1 VIDFKTLKED
11 WNEYEAIQFRY
22 PYLLDKIERLE
33 REIRLLKEE
42 IARFKKIFIPVY
54 EIELSIGE
62 ADVLKK
68 KVLEYIKEHPGVLTS
83 EILERFEDYPPP
95 IILKILYELK
105 REGKVKS
112 RSV

>member
-1 VIDFKTLKED
+1 MSMKLSS
-11 WNEYEAIQFRY
+11 FRY

-62 ADVLKK
+62 ADALKK
-68 KVLEYIKEHPGVLTS
+68 KY
-83 EILERFEDYPPP
+83 
-95 IILKILYELK
+95 
-105 REGKVKS
+105 
-112 RSV
+112 

>member
-1 VIDFKTLKED
+1 MIDFKTLKED

-62 ADVLKK
+62 ADALKK
-68 KVLEYIKEHPGVLTS
+68 KY
-83 EILERFEDYPPP
+83 
-95 IILKILYELK
+95 
-105 REGKVKS
+105 
-112 RSV
+112 